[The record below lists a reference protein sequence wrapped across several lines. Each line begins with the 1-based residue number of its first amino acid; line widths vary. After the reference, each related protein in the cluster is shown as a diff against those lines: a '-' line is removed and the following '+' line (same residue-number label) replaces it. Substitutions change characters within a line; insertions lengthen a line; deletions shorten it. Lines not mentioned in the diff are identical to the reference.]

1 MGFLLGVGV
10 SRMSWVLPPANPMNM
25 PSLLLLY
32 PVWKTFPLLVTTCRK
47 GP

>member
-10 SRMSWVLPPANPMNM
+10 SRMSWVLPTANTMDM

-32 PVWKTFPLLVTTCRK
+32 QS
-47 GP
+47 